1 MSQTLSRGQAREDQ
15 YLRGAVRQLSVHSL
29 LASLHLIDKH
39 TGSL

>member
-1 MSQTLSRGQAREDQ
+1 MSQMLSRGQVREDQ
-15 YLRGAVRQLSVHSL
+15 CLQGPVSQLSVHSL